1 MQFMSELGII
11 GLILYSSLFFYFSL
25 MLISYFIKVNFKKIS
40 LSKDQEIKMYAFVSL
55 FITFW
60 PLTTSGNFFN
70 NWLSII
76 YFLPIFFILE
86 KNKES

>member
-1 MQFMSELGII
+1 
-11 GLILYSSLFFYFSL
+11 LIFFYLSL
-25 MLISYFIKVNFKKIS
+25 KLLYYFFKVNIKKIS
-40 LSKDQEIKMYAFVSL
+40 LSKQQEIKMFAFVAL

-86 KNKES
+86 KNKEG